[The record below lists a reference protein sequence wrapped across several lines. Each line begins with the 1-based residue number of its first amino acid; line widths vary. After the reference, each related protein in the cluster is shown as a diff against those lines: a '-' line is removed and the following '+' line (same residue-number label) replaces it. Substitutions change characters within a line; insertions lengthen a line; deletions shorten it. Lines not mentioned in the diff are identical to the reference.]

1 MKFRIIEIKEIAIY
15 ARAVVNERYY
25 IIQEFKRGLFGLGKK
40 KWKNYKAIDASY
52 AGDSTWG
59 RVIFGDLKDAKKY
72 IKGLK
77 EFYNKKIWREG
88 HVLGGE
94 TSTA

>member
-72 IKGLK
+72 LKDLK
-77 EFYNKKIWREG
+77 EFYNFNIWRKDNKFG
-88 HVLGGE
+88 
-94 TSTA
+94 A